1 MASAPLRM
9 KPRAPDRLSTQEQTL
24 ESQEAVRE
32 EKKWSWNPG
41 DPPENPDVGEPLNR
55 FRSCFLSPWA
65 GVEDSGKW
73 PETRI

>member
-9 KPRAPDRLSTQEQTL
+9 KPRAPARLSTQEQTL